1 MNGSNDEARSY
12 GRSYDDAGSNSGT
25 KFEIGSGTKLSN
37 EVDGKNVEE
46 QAIASGGQSLSRS
59 VMNQNNIDESEDLRP
74 KILLMGLRRS
84 GKSSIQKVVFHK
96 MSPNETLFLEA
107 TNKIQ
112 KVVFHKM
119 SPNETL
125 FLEA

>member
-1 MNGSNDEARSY
+1 MLVYSKLSKFIL
-12 GRSYDDAGSNSGT
+12 DDAGSNSGT

-74 KILLMGLRRS
+74 KILLMGLRRYA
-84 GKSSIQKVVFHK
+84 KSIWKSVLHYLKNKRITNHA
-96 MSPNETLFLEA
+96 NYHLFAL
-107 TNKIQ
+107 
-112 KVVFHKM
+112 
-119 SPNETL
+119 
-125 FLEA
+125 